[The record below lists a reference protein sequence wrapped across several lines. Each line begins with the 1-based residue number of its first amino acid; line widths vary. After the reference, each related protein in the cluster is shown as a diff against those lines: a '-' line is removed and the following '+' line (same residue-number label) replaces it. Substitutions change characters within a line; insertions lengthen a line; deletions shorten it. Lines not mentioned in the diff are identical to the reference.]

1 MLVLGLR
8 QKQKPHRYLRPVQET
23 SPFNPSSP
31 YFPLL
36 YPERQQERNPS
47 FCPYF
52 PGNQTGRN
60 ASKKFTTSGQTF
72 MPTNFRSSC
81 KAFRHSSSTNKAIP
95 SSNRSCQD
103 HLRTPSKPLLKIM
116 SCYRNVHSCSHT
128 IIFGYWVGPDI
139 DDGWGYVEAFINPIT
154 RVLFNIPCF
163 FSLCFGIFHR
173 FIQDTLF
180 VCVNNVQF
188 VDENA

>member
-1 MLVLGLR
+1 MLLLGLR
-8 QKQKPHRYLRPVQET
+8 QKQKPHRYLRPVQQT

-47 FCPYF
+47 FFPYF

-103 HLRTPSKPLLKIM
+103 HLRTPSK
-116 SCYRNVHSCSHT
+116 R
-128 IIFGYWVGPDI
+128 
-139 DDGWGYVEAFINPIT
+139 WGYVEAFINPIT
-154 RVLFNIPCF
+154 RVLFNVQCF